1 MKSSKYWSI
10 VTFFTFFTLFVGVIL
25 RYVPFWGLQDD
36 FQSLYMA
43 KIAW

>member
-1 MKSSKYWSI
+1 MKLSKYWPI
-10 VTFFTFFTLFVGVIL
+10 AMFFAFFTLLVGVIL
-25 RYVPFWGLQDD
+25 RYAPFWGLQDD